1 MFDSSFILEYNIPT
15 ELCDAIIHKQNTPK
29 KLLYSSMANTPRGY
43 KSMFLHDLCQDL
55 YNDYIIHLEKF
66 KNSYCQHYPIFK
78 TMPRLKMSASTAS
91 AGHGIVKLQRYEINK
106 NYNVEHCENDG
117 STAPYSVGQIKRVL
131 VFMTYLNTI
140 EEGGG
145 TNFPYLNKRYN
156 ATKGLTL
163 IWPAYFTHTHIG
175 VPASKDVKYILTG
188 WFEAV

>member
-1 MFDSSFILEYNIPT
+1 MFDSSFILEYKLPD
-15 ELCDAIIHKQNTPK
+15 ELCDAIVHKQNTLK
-29 KLLYSSMANTPRGY
+29 KLLYNASMAKTARGY
-43 KSMFLHDLCQDL
+43 KSMYLHDLCHDL
-55 YNDYIIHLEKF
+55 YNDYIVHLEKF
-66 KNSYCQHYPIFK
+66 KNSYRQHYPIFK
-78 TMPRLKMSASTAS
+78 TMPRLKMSASAAS

-117 STAPYSVGQIKRVL
+117 SNSTEIKRVL

-145 TNFPYLNKRYN
+145 TNFPYLNKSYK